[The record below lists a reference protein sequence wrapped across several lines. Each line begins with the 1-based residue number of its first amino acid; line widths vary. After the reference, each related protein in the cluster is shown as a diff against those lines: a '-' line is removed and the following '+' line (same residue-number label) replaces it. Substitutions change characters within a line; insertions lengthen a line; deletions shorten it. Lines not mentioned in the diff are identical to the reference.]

1 MFDQVWK
8 ETCLLFHSLKTNLE
22 PENEP
27 LKKGFLLKAP
37 LFSDS
42 MLIFT
47 GVLGAI
53 SHQDWWPGAV
63 GWWSIGNLLG
73 CTSWLQRHRNAY
85 LAFQRSS
92 WHSDA
97 LSRDEFQGNFKN
109 GTHIPILLPY
119 CKGFLWEWYGIGM
132 GVPLLGGKL
141 LEQFLFGQALGYLG
155 LSPFR
160 VYNSYQW
167 RLIGIPY

>member
-8 ETCLLFHSLKTNLE
+8 ETCLLFRSLKTNLE

-27 LKKGFLLKAP
+27 LKKRFLLKAP

-63 GWWSIGNLLG
+63 GWWSIGDLLG

-85 LAFQRSS
+85 LAFQCSS

-119 CKGFLWEWYGIGM
+119 CKGFLWEWYGSRHRN
-132 GVPLLGGKL
+132 GGPTVGWKVAGAI
-141 LEQFLFGQALGYLG
+141 FVWSG
-155 LSPFR
+155 
-160 VYNSYQW
+160 
-167 RLIGIPY
+167 IGISSECVIVINEGL